1 MNARGMSLVELL
13 VVIAVLALCLSLAL
27 AFARPSHALRAAEAS
42 RAAILWARA
51 NALWRGEAVSVTELP
66 SGAGL
71 VVRLADAS
79 GGHCTGGAELAR
91 VALADHPG
99 VRLEAGLPRGIV
111 WLPSGSGRTCDGGG
125 VVSAT
130 LRLADARRSVAVVV
144 SSLGRVRLEVGP

>member
-66 SGAGL
+66 GGAGL
-71 VVRLADAS
+71 V
-79 GGHCTGGAELAR
+79 
-91 VALADHPG
+91 

-130 LRLADARRSVAVVV
+130 LRLADARRRVAVVV